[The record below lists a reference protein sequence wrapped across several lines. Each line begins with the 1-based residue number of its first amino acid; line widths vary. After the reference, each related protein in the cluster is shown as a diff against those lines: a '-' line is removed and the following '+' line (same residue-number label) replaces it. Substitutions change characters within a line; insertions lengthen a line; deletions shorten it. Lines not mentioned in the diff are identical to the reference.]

1 MVLSGSM
8 NLIDFIIMLI
18 NQYVWATEWVVTS
31 RFNWKEMV
39 NYLKSELNH
48 SILQGV
54 WSTYVGYWGKKY
66 DKLEAGSAVIDF
78 YRGSDVMSG
87 L

>member
-18 NQYVWATEWVVTS
+18 NQYVWATELVVTS
-31 RFNWKEMV
+31 RFNWKEIV
-39 NYLKSELNH
+39 NYFKSELNH
-48 SILQGV
+48 STLQGV
-54 WSTYVGYWGKKY
+54 WLTYVGYWGKN

>member
-1 MVLSGSM
+1 
-8 NLIDFIIMLI
+8 
-18 NQYVWATEWVVTS
+18 
-31 RFNWKEMV
+31 MV
-39 NYLKSELNH
+39 NYFKSELNH
-48 SILQGV
+48 STLQG
-54 WSTYVGYWGKKY
+54 STNVGYWGKKY

>member
-1 MVLSGSM
+1 
-8 NLIDFIIMLI
+8 
-18 NQYVWATEWVVTS
+18 
-31 RFNWKEMV
+31 MV
-39 NYLKSELNH
+39 NYFKSEFNH
-48 SILQGV
+48 STLQGV

>member
-1 MVLSGSM
+1 
-8 NLIDFIIMLI
+8 
-18 NQYVWATEWVVTS
+18 
-31 RFNWKEMV
+31 MV
-39 NYLKSELNH
+39 NYCKSELNH

>member
-31 RFNWKEMV
+31 HFNGKEMV
-39 NYLKSELNH
+39 NYLKSEFNH
-48 SILQGV
+48 STLQGV
-54 WSTYVGYWGKKY
+54 
-66 DKLEAGSAVIDF
+66 
-78 YRGSDVMSG
+78 
-87 L
+87 

>member
-1 MVLSGSM
+1 MQV
-8 NLIDFIIMLI
+8 I
-18 NQYVWATEWVVTS
+18 E
-31 RFNWKEMV
+31 E
-39 NYLKSELNH
+39 
-48 SILQGV
+48 
-54 WSTYVGYWGKKY
+54 KKY